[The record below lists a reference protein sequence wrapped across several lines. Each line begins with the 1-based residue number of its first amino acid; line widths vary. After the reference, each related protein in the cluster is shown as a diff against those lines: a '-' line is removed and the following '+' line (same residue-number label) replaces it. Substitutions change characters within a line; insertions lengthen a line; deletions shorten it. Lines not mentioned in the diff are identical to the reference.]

1 MISER
6 NQNGQNRLPLEK
18 VAQFIRRLSR
28 QEQRQLLALVP
39 ELRDLSLADAPLAA
53 EQRELMA
60 YFVQQL
66 DPDEPLLD
74 DHAPFLQG
82 LTVAEFFQLDPVAQ
96 DHLWAAAHEEA
107 AAIYADHEQ
116 PVRADAL
123 PAR

>member
-6 NQNGQNRLPLEK
+6 NQNVQNRVPLEK

-28 QEQRQLLALVP
+28 QEQCQLLALVP
-39 ELRDLSLADAPLAA
+39 ELRDLSLTDAPLAA

-66 DPDEPLLD
+66 EPDEPLD
-74 DHAPFLQG
+74 DHAHFLQG

-107 AAIYADHEQ
+107 AAIYTDHEQ